1 MAISWDFYNSMTG
14 VTVETKQKLMWSNR
28 VFYFCCR

>member
-1 MAISWDFYNSMTG
+1 MTG

-28 VFYFCCR
+28 VFYLCCR